1 MSEVSTLSAEEINS
15 LLNQMYKQSKEQQEQ
30 EQREQKKSRV
40 LLVDDAAFMR
50 MMQKD
55 ILTKNGYEVCG
66 EAGDGEE
73 SIDKFMQLN
82 PDVTIMD
89 IIMPN
94 MDGIA
99 ALKEL
104 KKEYPEAK
112 FLMCSAMGTLPF
124 VTESLKSGA
133 ADFIVKPFQADKL
146 IAGTYAVL
154 NRTMPV
160 IPGNFIKEWESQ
172 LKNYPADRTLSQA
185 EIDEIILSY
194 ILFAQNPNLNE
205 TDTLT
210 GCLNLR
216 AFNTDFPEMLKDA
229 EANYEDLTIVS
240 LDLDFFKRVND
251 TFGHE
256 TGDIVLKEVGQI
268 LLDIPAEHKTY
279 RQGGEEFAIV
289 FPNTEKEKVFLIM
302 EETRKKI
309 AESPECLRTSTT
321 ASAGIATF
329 AEDGN
334 NDVELLRKANGALYR
349 AKSSGRN
356 KIALAKEEKLV
367 TKTAHY
373 TVEQLKQL
381 EKLSKKKNI
390 TEAALMREALD
401 ELLRKYKE

>member
-1 MSEVSTLSAEEINS
+1 
-15 LLNQMYKQSKEQQEQ
+15 
-30 EQREQKKSRV
+30 
-40 LLVDDAAFMR
+40 
-50 MMQKD
+50 
-55 ILTKNGYEVCG
+55 
-66 EAGDGEE
+66 
-73 SIDKFMQLN
+73 
-82 PDVTIMD
+82 
-89 IIMPN
+89 
-94 MDGIA
+94 
-99 ALKEL
+99 
-104 KKEYPEAK
+104 
-112 FLMCSAMGTLPF
+112 
-124 VTESLKSGA
+124 
-133 ADFIVKPFQADKL
+133 
-146 IAGTYAVL
+146 
-154 NRTMPV
+154 
-160 IPGNFIKEWESQ
+160 
-172 LKNYPADRTLSQA
+172 
-185 EIDEIILSY
+185 
-194 ILFAQNPNLNE
+194 
-205 TDTLT
+205 
-210 GCLNLR
+210 
-216 AFNTDFPEMLKDA
+216 MLKDA